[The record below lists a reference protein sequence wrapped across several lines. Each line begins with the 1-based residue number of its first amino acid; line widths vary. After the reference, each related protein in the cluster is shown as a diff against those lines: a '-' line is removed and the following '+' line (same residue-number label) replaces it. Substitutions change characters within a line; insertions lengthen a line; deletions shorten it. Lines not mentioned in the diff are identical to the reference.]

1 MCGCSDHA
9 KPNVAHT
16 DAAAGPGAVTMKV
29 EDMTCGH
36 CASTITGA
44 IRGAFPGVSVHADP
58 ASKLVAVTG
67 AADAARLHQVVRDA
81 GYTPA
86 MA

>member
-1 MCGCSDHA
+1 MCGCSDHGKA
-9 KPNVAHT
+9 KAGH
-16 DAAAGPGAVTMKV
+16 AAAAPGAGAITMKV

-44 IRGAFPGVSVHADP
+44 IKGAFPAASVHADP
-58 ASKLVAVTG
+58 ASKLVSVTG
-67 AADAARLHQVVRDA
+67 TADAARLHQVVRDA